1 MKRYFLLTLILLSTQ
16 YASSQVNNSV
26 LAAGDWYKFSIDTSG
41 VFKIDKNLL
50 QKIGISTNGLN
61 PKNIQI
67 FGNGGAL
74 LPVLNSVPRNEDLQE
89 NAIYIEGEEDG
100 SFDAND
106 FILFYAKGPHDWVI
120 NTAAK
125 TANHRQNIY
134 SDKAYYFITV
144 GSSNGK
150 RIAKKP
156 TNTNPASTVITSFDD
171 FTFYEKDEI
180 NLIAAGTQWFFN
192 DNFNLENTQTFTIP
206 FSNALENTAVS
217 VKIRAVSTSIN
228 KSSMVVKVNGLTY
241 PALNFSAANSGN
253 KARHF
258 EKTGRVE
265 NSSDFIKIEINYNN
279 NGNPSANAYL
289 DFIEI
294 VGKKE
299 LKADATQF
307 SFRSF
312 EQSNAIGAVAYQI
325 KNATNIFQVWDV
337 SNFLFPS
344 VIVNEAAD
352 SNFIFRD
359 NGGQPKEYVVLNES
373 DFYIPET
380 IENAKVVNQNLHAL
394 RDLNYIIITS
404 SELASE
410 AKRLAEYHEVNSG
423 LITKVVLLD
432 EIYNEFSSGSK
443 DITGIRDFI
452 KHIYDT
458 NSSEDKKLKYVC
470 FFGDASYDYKDRLSG
485 NNNIVPVKLSEESFN
500 LANSWVTDDFFVM
513 LGENDG
519 NMNGADTIEVVSSRI
534 PVTGAAQARTVVDKI
549 LSYYNKSAIGD
560 WRNTITLL
568 ADDIDDDYDIPIQ
581 KGVEVIAD
589 AIKNNKPV
597 FNVNKIY
604 VDSYVQQNA
613 SGGERYPE
621 VNDAIT
627 NAIEKGTLVLDY
639 FGHGGEDGFASEK
652 ILEKPQIQGFY
663 NPNTLPLLITVTCD
677 FSRFDNP
684 SRITAGELTFWNKTG
699 GAASMITTTREVF
712 ISVGQRFNVA
722 LIKVLLEF
730 NNEDVTISEALMNTK
745 NSFSDKQ
752 KFFIYSFGDP
762 AMKLAVP
769 EPNIQITKMNGK
781 EMTQP
786 QDTLKALSK
795 VSFEGVVLDNIGN
808 RLSDFNGILSATV
821 FDKSLDRKTLG
832 NNSFGEIMDF
842 DTQDSKIF
850 KGKSSVVNGG
860 FSFDFIVPKD
870 IKIAFGE
877 ETDINGNPIFKKG
890 KISLYANDTLSYK
903 EKAGYNINITVGGI
917 DENAPEDTTGPD
929 LKLFMNDESFIDGGN
944 TNASPN
950 LIVVLSDISGINTS
964 ITAID
969 HDIIGVLDGDALNP
983 LVLNDFYETELD
995 DFTKGKVTYRL
1006 RDLEVGPHT
1015 LKIKAWDTYNNS
1027 SETTLN
1033 FVVISDAVLNLE
1045 NVLNYP
1051 NPFVNYTEFW
1061 FNHNKP
1067 NEVLEVQVQIFT
1079 VSGKLIKTI
1088 HQNVQ
1093 TTGTLSRD
1101 ITWNGLDDFGNKIGK
1116 GVYIY
1121 KLRVKATETNLVS
1134 EKYEKLVIL
1143 Q

>member
-1 MKRYFLLTLILLSTQ
+1 MKRYFLLILILLLAQHTT
-16 YASSQVNNSV
+16 SQVTNSV
-26 LAAGDWYKFSIDTSG
+26 LAVGDWYKFSVDTTG
-41 VFKIDKNLL
+41 VFKINKNLL
-50 QKIGISTNGLN
+50 QRIGINTNGLN

-74 LPVLNSVPRNEDLQE
+74 LPVLNSNFRNEDLQE
-89 NAIYIEGEEDG
+89 NAIFIEGEADG

-120 NTAAK
+120 NTADE

-150 RIAKKP
+150 RIVEKAK
-156 TNTNPASTVITSFDD
+156 NTNPASSVITSFDD

-180 NLIAAGTQWFFN
+180 NLIAAGTQWFFY
-192 DNFNLENTQTFTIP
+192 DDFNIENTQTFTIP
-206 FSNALENTAVS
+206 FSNAIENTSLS
-217 VKIRAVSTSIN
+217 VKVRAASTSVSS
-228 KSSMVVKVNGLTY
+228 SSMEVKVNGLGY
-241 PALNFSAANSGN
+241 PTLNFSPINSSD
-253 KARHF
+253 KARAS
-258 EKTGRVE
+258 EKTSLVE

-299 LKADATQF
+299 LRADATQF

-312 EQSNAIGAVAYQI
+312 EQSDAIGVVEYQI

-337 SNFLFPS
+337 SNFLLPS
-344 VIVNEAAD
+344 AISNEAAD
-352 SNFIFRD
+352 SSFIFRD
-359 NGGQPKEYVVLNES
+359 NGSLLKEYVVLNES

-404 SELASE
+404 SELVSE

-452 KHIYDT
+452 KHIFDT
-458 NSSEDKKLKYVC
+458 NSTEELKLKYVC
-470 FFGDASYDYKDRLSG
+470 FFGDASYDYKDRLSN

-500 LANSWVTDDFFVM
+500 LATSWVTDDFFVM

-519 NMNGADTIEVVSSRI
+519 NMNDADTIEVVSSRI
-534 PVTGAAQARTVVDKI
+534 PVTGISQAKDVVDKI
-549 LSYYNKSAIGD
+549 LSYYSESALGD

-568 ADDIDDDYDIPIQ
+568 ADDIDKASSDTSLQPGME
-581 KGVEVIAD
+581 KIAD
-589 AIKNNKPV
+589 SIKANKPI
-597 FNVNKIY
+597 FNINKIY
-604 VDSYVQQNA
+604 VDAYVQENSA
-613 SGGERYPE
+613 GGERYPE
-621 VNDAIT
+621 VNEAIT
-627 NAIEKGTLVLDY
+627 NAIEKGTLVFDY
-639 FGHGGEDGFASEK
+639 FGHGGEDGFAAER

-684 SRITAGELTFWNKTG
+684 SRVTAGELTLWNKTG
-699 GAASMITTTREVF
+699 GSASMITTTREVYIGFGQQFNERF
-712 ISVGQRFNVA
+712 IATLLDFDDTSENVSIA
-722 LIKVLLEF
+722 ETLMKV
-730 NNEDVTISEALMNTK
+730 K
-745 NSFSDKQ
+745 NQFTSNDQ

-762 AMKLAVP
+762 AMKLAVAAP
-769 EPNIQITKMNGK
+769 TVRVTEIIDVYNDNNPTNK
-781 EMTQP
+781 
-786 QDTLKALSK
+786 LKALSK
-795 VSFEGVVLDNIGN
+795 VRIKGVIDNDN
-808 RLSDFNGILSATV
+808 DSSNGILDDFTGTV
-821 FDKSLDRKTLG
+821 TTTIFDKYIDKTTLVNDG
-832 NNSFGEIMDF
+832 NGAPVTF

-850 KGKSSVVNGG
+850 RGKDSVINGV
-860 FSFDFIVPKD
+860 FAFDFIVPKD
-870 IKIAFGE
+870 IKIALG
-877 ETDINGNPIFKKG
+877 PG
-890 KISLYANDTLSYK
+890 KLSFYAENSDL
-903 EKAGYNINITVGGI
+903 EKAGYKIDVMVGEI
-917 DENAPEDTTGPD
+917 DENAPIDTMGPE

-950 LIVVLSDISGINTS
+950 LIAVLSDISGINTS

-969 HDIIGVLDGDALNP
+969 HDIIGILDGDALNP
-983 LVLNDFYETELD
+983 IVLNDFYETALG

-1006 RDLEVGPHT
+1006 RDLGVGPHT

-1027 SETTLN
+1027 SEKTLN
-1033 FVVISDAVLNLE
+1033 FVVISDAVLNIE

-1079 VSGKLIKTI
+1079 VSGKLVKTI
-1088 HQNVQ
+1088 NQNIQ
-1093 TTGTLSRD
+1093 TTGSLSRN

-1116 GVYIY
+1116 GVYVY
-1121 KLRVKATETNLVS
+1121 RLRVKATETNLVS